1 MPLPSF
7 KQWVSRSR
15 ELSGFRDWA
24 EKLGGWLALI
34 HDQYGPELREAL
46 RMEEPS
52 LARSR
57 SGAQGKATFS
67 SDSAG
72 LHRIPQD

>member
-1 MPLPSF
+1 MDTSLPSY

-24 EKLGGWLALI
+24 EKLGGWLCLI

-46 RMEEPS
+46 RMEEPIVLLVADQELRDDQKS
-52 LARSR
+52 NHGPRGS
-57 SGAQGKATFS
+57 
-67 SDSAG
+67 
-72 LHRIPQD
+72 